1 MEVGTLFCCLK
12 AALNSMLVQEKN
24 CDGYQ
29 NFLWMIQKKSK
40 QTAIDIIILLHCL
53 ISNKGK
59 LHPDHI

>member
-1 MEVGTLFCCLK
+1 
-12 AALNSMLVQEKN
+12 MLVQEKN

-40 QTAIDIIILLHCL
+40 QTAINTIILLHCV

-59 LHPDHI
+59 LHPDQI